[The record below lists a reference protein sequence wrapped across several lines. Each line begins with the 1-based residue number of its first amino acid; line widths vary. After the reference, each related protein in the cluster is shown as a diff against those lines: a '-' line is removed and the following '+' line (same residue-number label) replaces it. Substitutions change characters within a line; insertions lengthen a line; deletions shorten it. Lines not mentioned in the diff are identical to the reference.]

1 MFNLG
6 DMMGRLKQMQADI
19 GGLRERLEQIRV
31 SERVGGVSAT
41 VTGNKRLV
49 DVQIAPELL
58 TEPERLHDE
67 LVAAV
72 NRALDAAEARGRDEM
87 AQITQGLPN
96 IPGLDLPR

>member
-31 SERVGGVSAT
+31 TERVGGVSAT
-41 VTGNKRLV
+41 VTGNKRLL

-58 TEPERLHDE
+58 AEPERLHDE
-67 LVAAV
+67 LVSAV